1 VSSGAAETQAVQRPA
16 GHHAVER
23 LIKEMT
29 LEEKLAQLV
38 GVWVNAAIEGDSVA
52 PLQSQL
58 AGDHR
63 SWSEVIADGLGQI
76 TRMYGTTP
84 LEPAAGARS
93 LAAAQRQI
101 MAASRFGI
109 PAQVHEECLAGL
121 SAWKATAF
129 PVPLAW
135 GATFT
140 PPLVRDMAG
149 RIGASMRSLGVHQ
162 GLAPVLDV
170 VRDLRW
176 GRVEE
181 TIGEDPYLVGTVATA
196 YVQGLEAE
204 GIVATLKHFVGY
216 SASRA
221 GRNHA
226 PVSMGPRELADVMLP
241 PFEMAIKHGGA
252 RSVMHAYTDVDG
264 LPAAANRA
272 LLTTLLREE
281 WGFEGT
287 VVADYFGVS
296 FLQLMHGV
304 ADDAGHA
311 AALALAAGVDVEL
324 PTVNCFGGPLLD
336 RVREGKVPEELID
349 RALRRVLTQKFEA
362 GLLDDDF
369 DPEPPALAAGAID
382 LDPAGNRQLAREL
395 ATQSLVLLTNRVF
408 NGAPALPLSGVPDG
422 GASDRNASD
431 GGSSGSASSGAG
443 SSGTAGSIG
452 VVGPLSSDPFAMLG
466 CYSFDAHVGASH
478 PDVPLGVAIPTVAGV
493 AAERLGGKPLGAE
506 RLGGKPLGAEPF
518 GGVRSAV
525 TGTCEA
531 ATAEEIALAC
541 AIARDVETCV
551 IVVGDNAGLFGR
563 GTSGE
568 GNDAGDLKLPGA
580 QHEMLDRVLS
590 AAREA
595 GTRSIVVVLSGRP
608 YALGDFADRADAMVQ
623 GFFPGEEGAEA
634 LWDLLLGASNFSGKL
649 PVSLPRS
656 PGGQPG
662 TYLRSKLAG
671 KTEVSALDPTP
682 LFGFGHGLSYT
693 SFALTDHV
701 CSAPTMPTSDAVTV
715 SCTVTNTGAVDG
727 AEVVQLY
734 LSDPVGEVVRPV
746 RELIGYARVE
756 LAAGA
761 SATVEF
767 TVHADRTS
775 FTGLELERVVA
786 PGLVKLHVATS
797 SISDVQT
804 HELILD
810 GERRVVGFGREM
822 LTPVTVTQLP

>member
-1 VSSGAAETQAVQRPA
+1 MSSGAAETQAVQRPA

-38 GVWVNAAIEGDSVA
+38 GVWVNASIEGDSVA

-63 SWSEVIADGLGQI
+63 SWTEVIADGLGQI

-84 LEPAAGARS
+84 LEPTAGARS

-101 MAASRFGI
+101 MDASRFGI

-135 GATFT
+135 GATFN
-140 PPLVRDMAG
+140 PPLVRDIAG

-272 LLTTLLREE
+272 LLTTLLRDE

-311 AALALAAGVDVEL
+311 AALALEAGVDVEL
-324 PTVNCFGGPLLD
+324 PTVNCFGEPLLN

-349 RALRRVLTQKFEA
+349 RALRRVLNQKFEA

-382 LDPAGNRQLAREL
+382 LDPAENRQLAREL
-395 ATQSLVLLTNRVF
+395 ATQSLVLLTNRAF
-408 NGAPALPLSGVPDG
+408 DGAPALPLAAGT
-422 GASDRNASD
+422 
-431 GGSSGSASSGAG
+431 G
-443 SSGTAGSIG
+443 SSGTGSSGTTGSIG

-478 PDVPLGVAIPTVAGV
+478 PEVPLGVAIPTVAGV
-493 AAERLGGKPLGAE
+493 AAERLGGKPFGEE
-506 RLGGKPLGAEPF
+506 RSGGKPF
-518 GGVRSAV
+518 GSVRSAV

-531 ATAEEIALAC
+531 ATAEEVELAC
-541 AIARDVETCV
+541 AVARDVDTCV

-671 KTEVSALDPTP
+671 KTEVSSLDPTP

-701 CSAPTMPTSDAVTV
+701 CSAPTVPTSDAVTV

-746 RELIGYARVE
+746 RELIGYARVG

-761 SATVEF
+761 SATVQF

-775 FTGLELERVVA
+775 FTGLGLERIVA

-797 SISDVQT
+797 SISDVHT

>member
-1 VSSGAAETQAVQRPA
+1 MSSGAAETKAVQRLA
-16 GHHAVER
+16 GYDAVER
-23 LIKEMT
+23 LVSEMT

-38 GVWVNAAIEGDSVA
+38 GVWVNASIEGDSVA

-58 AGDHR
+58 AGDDR

-84 LEPAAGARS
+84 IEPTAGARA

-121 SAWKATAF
+121 AAWKATAF

-135 GATFT
+135 GATFN
-140 PPLVRDMAG
+140 PPLVREMAG
-149 RIGASMRSLGVHQ
+149 RIGASMRGLGVQQ

-196 YVQGLEAE
+196 YVQGLEQA
-204 GIVATLKHFVGY
+204 GVVATLKHFVGY
-216 SASRA
+216 SASRG

-264 LPAAANRA
+264 VPAAANRA
-272 LLTTLLREE
+272 LLTTLLRDD

-304 ADDAGHA
+304 AEDGGHA
-311 AALALAAGVDVEL
+311 ATLALEAGVDVEL
-324 PTVNCFGGPLLD
+324 PTANCFGEPLLN
-336 RVREGKVPEELID
+336 RIREGKLPESLVD

-362 GLLDDDF
+362 GLLDDGF
-369 DPEPPALAAGAID
+369 DPEPPFLSAESID
-382 LDPAGNRQLAREL
+382 LDPAENRQLAREL
-395 ATQSLVLLTNRVF
+395 AVQSLVLLTNRLSD
-408 NGAPALPLSGVPDG
+408 GAPALPLSG
-422 GASDRNASD
+422 ASRL
-431 GGSSGSASSGAG
+431 
-443 SSGTAGSIG
+443 G

-466 CYSFDAHVGASH
+466 CYSFDAHVGAAH
-478 PDVPLGVAIPTVAGV
+478 PEVPLGINIPTVAGV
-493 AAERLGGKPLGAE
+493 AAERFAD
-506 RLGGKPLGAEPF
+506 
-518 GGVRSAV
+518 VRSAV
-525 TGTCEA
+525 TGSCQASTDQQISEA
-531 ATAEEIALAC
+531 CGIAA
-541 AIARDVETCV
+541 DVETCV

-568 GNDAGDLKLPGA
+568 GNDAADLRLPGD
-580 QHEMLDRVLS
+580 QHELLDRVLAT
-590 AAREA
+590 AAEA
-595 GTRSIVVVLSGRP
+595 GTRAIVVVLSGRP
-608 YALGDFADRADAMVQ
+608 YALGEFADRAHAIVQ

-634 LWDLLLGASNFSGKL
+634 LWDLLLGTSNFSGKL
-649 PVSLPRS
+649 PVSLPRA

-662 TYLRSKLAG
+662 TYLHSRLAG
-671 KTEVSALDPTP
+671 KTEVSAQNPTP
-682 LFGFGHGLSYT
+682 LFGFGHGRSYT
-693 SFALTDHV
+693 TFDFSDHR
-701 CSAPTMPTSDAVTV
+701 CSVPTMSTSDAVTV
-715 SCTVTNTGAVDG
+715 SCTVTNTGEVDG

-734 LSDPVGEVVRPV
+734 LADPAGEVVRPV

-756 LAAGA
+756 LTAGA
-761 SATVEF
+761 CATVEF

-775 FTGLELERVVA
+775 FTGLGLERIVA

-797 SISDVQT
+797 STDDVHT
-804 HELILD
+804 HEVILH
-810 GERRVVGFGREM
+810 GPRRVVGYEREM
-822 LTPVTVTQLP
+822 LTAVTVAPLV